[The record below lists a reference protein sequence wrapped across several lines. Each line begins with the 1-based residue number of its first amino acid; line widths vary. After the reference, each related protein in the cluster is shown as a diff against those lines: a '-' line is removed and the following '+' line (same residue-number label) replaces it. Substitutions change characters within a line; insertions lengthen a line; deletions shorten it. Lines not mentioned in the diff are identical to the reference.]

1 MLKKHSRFF
10 ESLLFLFDL
19 SMIVASWLA
28 AYALRLWGWPV
39 PLYHEDIQPLQD
51 YLFLALFIVGIWA
64 ILFKGMRL
72 YRPRRVGSHL
82 REAGEILK
90 GSTLATL
97 ILTVTA
103 YFLKETDFSRLVF
116 VYFWGLSTVG
126 LICSRLI
133 FRELL
138 RVARR
143 RGYNLRHVLI
153 LGTEHLGLALRQQ
166 IGQHPELGL
175 HIVGFL
181 TRYRHQVGQSL
192 EGIDILGSIDQT
204 LAMVRSTRVDQV
216 FIALPL
222 EAQSSMEKIVREL
235 SNEMVEINVIP
246 DLYQY
251 AILRGSVEE
260 FEGLP
265 IITLSGSPMY
275 GWNTILKRALDLCV
289 GVPALLLSL
298 PLLVVIAVAV
308 KLSSRGSA
316 FYTQERMGVDGQVF
330 RMVKF
335 RTMRQ
340 HAERDSGAVWTQ
352 AHDPRRT
359 RIGRLLRHTS
369 LDELPQLWN
378 VLKGEMS
385 LVGPRPERPVFIEEF
400 RQSIPRYML
409 RHRVKAG
416 MTGWAQVHGWRGNTS
431 LEQRIE
437 HDLYYIQHW
446 TIFLDLQILWM
457 TLRHGFLDKNAY

>member
-1 MLKKHSRFF
+1 MLKKHSQFF

-19 SMIVASWLA
+19 SMIFGAWLT
-28 AYALRLWGWPV
+28 AYALRFEGWPV
-39 PLYHEDIQPLQD
+39 PVYLEVPPLRE
-51 YLFLALFIVGIWA
+51 YLVLGLFILPIWGL
-64 ILFKGMRL
+64 IFKGMRM
-72 YRPRRVGSHL
+72 YRPRRVSSHL
-82 REAGEILK
+82 REVRDILK
-90 GSTLATL
+90 ASTLATL
-97 ILTVTA
+97 VLMVTA
-103 YFLKETDFSRLVF
+103 YFLKEPDFSRVVF
-116 VYFWGLSTVG
+116 VYFWGLSSVG

-138 RVARR
+138 RVVRR
-143 RGYNLRHVLI
+143 HGYNLRHILI
-153 LGTEHLGLALRQQ
+153 VGTEHLGQTVRHQ
-166 IGQHPELGL
+166 IGRHPELGL
-175 HIVGFL
+175 RIVGFL
-181 TRYRHQVGQSL
+181 TRYRHEVGQRL
-192 EGIDILGSIDQT
+192 EGITILGHIDEVQ
-204 LAMVRSTRVDQV
+204 AIVRSARVDQV

-222 EAQSSMEKIVREL
+222 DAQAVTEKMLRAL
-235 SNEMVEINVIP
+235 GNEMVDINVIP

-275 GWNTILKRALDLCV
+275 GWNTIVKRAFDLGLGLPMLLLCLPV
-289 GVPALLLSL
+289 LAGIALL
-298 PLLVVIAVAV
+298 I
-308 KLSSRGSA
+308 KLTSRGPV
-316 FYTQERMGVDGQVF
+316 FYVQERMGVDGRLF
-330 RMVKF
+330 AMLKF
-335 RTMRQ
+335 RTMGVD
-340 HAERDSGAVWTQ
+340 AERDTGAVWTH
-352 AHDPRRT
+352 ADDPRRT
-359 RIGRLLRHTS
+359 ALGVFLRRAS

-431 LEQRIE
+431 LEQRLE

-446 TIFLDLQILWM
+446 SLWLDIKILWM
-457 TLRHGFLDKNAY
+457 TLWRGFVHTNAY

>member
-1 MLKKHSRFF
+1 MLKKHSQFF
-10 ESLLFLFDL
+10 ESILLLFDL
-19 SMIVASWLA
+19 GMIVSSWFG
-28 AYALRLWGWPV
+28 AYGLRFLGWPV
-39 PLYHEDIQPLQD
+39 PVYHNVPPLAE
-51 YLFLALFIVGIWA
+51 YIFLAMFILPIWA
-64 ILFKGMRL
+64 FIFKGMHL
-72 YRPRRVGSHL
+72 YRPRRVSSHL
-82 REAGEILK
+82 REAGEIFK
-90 GSTLATL
+90 ASTLATL
-97 ILTVTA
+97 ILMVTA
-103 YFLKETDFSRLVF
+103 YFLKEPDFSRVVF
-116 VYFWGLSTVG
+116 IYFWGLSTVA
-126 LICSRLI
+126 LVLSRLI

-143 RGYNLRHVLI
+143 HGYNLRHILI

-166 IGQHPELGL
+166 LGRHPELGI

-181 TRYRHQVGQSL
+181 TRYRHEVGQTL
-192 EGIDILGSIDQT
+192 DGVDILGHIDQ
-204 LAMVRSTRVDQV
+204 AQAFVRSTRADQV

-222 EAQSSMEKIVREL
+222 EAQSAVEKIVREL
-235 SNEMVEINVIP
+235 GNEMVDINVIP

-265 IITLSGSPMY
+265 IITLSGSPMF
-275 GWNTILKRALDLCV
+275 GWNTILKRVFDLCV
-289 GVPALLLSL
+289 SI
-298 PLLVVIAVAV
+298 PLLCLSAPLMAVIAVAV
-308 KLSSRGSA
+308 KLTSRGPI
-316 FYTQERMGVDGQVF
+316 FYTQERMGVDGRVF

-335 RTMRQ
+335 RTMQR
-340 HAERDSGAVWTQ
+340 HAERDSGAVW
-352 AHDPRRT
+352 ARESDPRRT
-359 RIGRLLRHTS
+359 RIGALLRRTS

-378 VLKGEMS
+378 VVKGEMS

-446 TIFLDLQILWM
+446 TIFLDLKILWM
-457 TLRHGFLDKNAY
+457 TLWRGFMHPHAY

>member
-1 MLKKHSRFF
+1 MLKKHSQFF
-10 ESLLFLFDL
+10 ESLLLLFDL
-19 SMIVASWLA
+19 SMIVASWFLA
-28 AYALRLWGWPV
+28 YGWRVYGWPI
-39 PLYHEDIQPLQD
+39 PLYHDIPPMQD
-51 YLFLALFIVGIWA
+51 YVFLALFIVPIWA
-64 ILFKGMRL
+64 CIFKGLRL
-72 YRPRRVGSHL
+72 YRPRRVSSYW

-90 GSTLATL
+90 ASSLATL
-97 ILTVTA
+97 ILMVTA
-103 YFLKETDFSRLVF
+103 YFLKETDFSRVVF
-116 VYFWGLSTVG
+116 VYFWAWSSVSLMLT
-126 LICSRLI
+126 RLI

-138 RVARR
+138 RLARR
-143 RGYNLRHVLI
+143 HGYNLRHILI
-153 LGTEHLGLALRQQ
+153 LGTEHLGLAFRHELGR
-166 IGQHPELGL
+166 HPELGL

-181 TRYRHQVGQSL
+181 SRYRHEVGQSL
-192 EGIDILGSIDQT
+192 DGVPILGHIDQVQN
-204 LAMVRSTRVDQV
+204 LVRSTQVDQI

-222 EAQSSMEKIVREL
+222 EAQGAVEKIVREL
-235 SNEMVEINVIP
+235 GNEMVDIKVIP

-275 GWNTILKRALDLCV
+275 GWNTIFKRALDLCV

-298 PLLVVIAVAV
+298 PLLACIALAV
-308 KLSSRGSA
+308 KLTSRGPV
-316 FYTQERMGVDGQVF
+316 FYIQERMGVDGRLF
-330 RMVKF
+330 RMLKF
-335 RTMRQ
+335 RTMPP
-340 HAERDSGAVWTQ
+340 HAEQETGAVWTQ
-352 AHDPRRT
+352 ENDPRRT
-359 RIGRLLRHTS
+359 PLGSLLRRTS

-378 VLKGEMS
+378 VLKGDMS

-446 TIFLDLQILWM
+446 TIGLDLKILWM
-457 TLRHGFLDKNAY
+457 TLWHGFLHTNAY

>member
-19 SMIVASWLA
+19 SMIVGAWLA
-28 AYALRLWGWPV
+28 AYGLRLWGWPV
-39 PLYHEDIQPLQD
+39 PLYAEDILPLSD
-51 YLFLALFIVGIWA
+51 YLFLTFFIVGIWG
-64 ILFKGMRL
+64 IIFKGMRL
-72 YRPRRVGSHL
+72 YRPRRVSSHL
-82 REAGEILK
+82 REAGEISK
-90 GSTLATL
+90 ASTLATL
-97 ILTVTA
+97 ILMVTA
-103 YFLKETDFSRLVF
+103 YFLKETDFSRVVF
-116 VYFWGLSTVG
+116 VYFWGLSTIG
-126 LICSRLI
+126 LILARLI

-143 RGYNLRHVLI
+143 RGYNLRHLLI

-181 TRYRHQVGQSL
+181 TRYPHEIGQTL
-192 EGIDILGSIDQT
+192 EGVDILGHIDQA
-204 LAMVRSTRVDQV
+204 LALVRRTGADQV

-222 EAQSSMEKIVREL
+222 EAQSAVEKIVREL
-235 SNEMVEINVIP
+235 SNEIVEINVIP

-289 GVPALLLSL
+289 GVPVLLCSL
-298 PLLVVIAVAV
+298 PVLALIAAAV
-308 KLSSRGSA
+308 KLTSRGPILYA
-316 FYTQERMGVDGQVF
+316 QERMGVDGQVF

-335 RTMRQ
+335 RTMQR
-340 HAERDSGAVWTQ
+340 HAERESGAVW
-352 AHDPRRT
+352 AREDDPRRT
-359 RIGRLLRHTS
+359 RLGRLLRQTS

-385 LVGPRPERPVFIEEF
+385 LVGPRPERPIFIEEF

-446 TIFLDLQILWM
+446 TILLDLKILWM
-457 TLRHGFLDKNAY
+457 TLRRGFVNTNAY